1 MRWRL
6 SCYRCERVKR
16 NTKMKRIVDCRTEIR
31 KGELYQTKFYSDGS
45 KEESRVTDAQMSKL
59 MRAIMDQKEA
69 NAHRPDLKV
78 IKGGKQSGMADMGWI
93 AMCALVWIT
102 VMILGCVEED
112 DRCVTPGWAK
122 HKDCFGEPVDY

>member
-1 MRWRL
+1 M
-6 SCYRCERVKR
+6 KR

-59 MRAIMDQKEA
+59 MRAILDQKEA

-78 IKGGKQSGMADMGWI
+78 IKGGKQSGMADIGWI

-112 DRCVTPGWAK
+112 DRCVTPGWSK